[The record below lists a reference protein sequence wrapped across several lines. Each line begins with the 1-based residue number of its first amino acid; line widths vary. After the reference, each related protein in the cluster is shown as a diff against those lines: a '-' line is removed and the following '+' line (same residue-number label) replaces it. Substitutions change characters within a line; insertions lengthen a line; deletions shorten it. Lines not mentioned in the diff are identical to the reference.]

1 MHATSS
7 RDCEDSQQYKDI
19 KDLQHE
25 YSVPYAILQL
35 LEELFSRPWLSLESP
50 RFHRSLDIVSRCP
63 HKNFSALRPK
73 SGHLRQSNHPP
84 LFARRRSASYWAK
97 KWKWVEKSCWAR
109 KGFSNAPTSGARRG
123 GDGCSVSNAH
133 FFGRRAEKFLWG
145 TRDTKV
151 SIWWRRG
158 GSSEN
163 QGGENSSSKKATTSK
178 GTL

>member
-1 MHATSS
+1 M
-7 RDCEDSQQYKDI
+7 
-19 KDLQHE
+19 
-25 YSVPYAILQL
+25 
-35 LEELFSRPWLSLESP
+35 
-50 RFHRSLDIVSRCP
+50 
-63 HKNFSALRPK
+63 LR
-73 SGHLRQSNHPP
+73 NH
-84 LFARRRSASYWAK
+84 
-97 KWKWVEKSCWAR
+97 VEKSCWAR
-109 KGFSNAPTSGARRG
+109 NGFSNAPTSGARRG

-178 GTL
+178 GTLYALFTSMSHWFQIFIFFVGIIILVIITIITIMLFFAIIIILSMSSWTLWCKIVQTLYRASKSIR